1 MVPVSRFPSVTQ
13 CELQLLPFEMAR
25 RFVWI
30 DEKNEI
36 VRNKYYELG
45 LGRGIN
51 VTDENMWRN
60 KTTFVVRRV
69 NPTLSNVITTEECGM
84 NEEYEKELSSA
95 SEMQQLIKFSLDDPS
110 SQVKIGMDA
119 QHTYSTRKSGSTVT
133 SCKTT
138 KTRTISFRTSFNDL
152 PQYTAQPA
160 HGELTIFEPLSTD
173 DEPYFE
179 KQFCEF
185 ILHRINSRKKSC
197 GKDPLQIPA
206 DQEKASKL
214 AVMEH
219 LEQNTTVLDHKK
231 VGNDGISK
239 NKKEELDAV
248 LDDCLVFVRDMGI
261 THYVS
266 ALELGAMKYS
276 TSTMSSKKKSQNTS
290 ASTRVTGTS
299 KGGLK
304 EGKMSWLFQRSKE
317 EKSIGRIPDEE
328 QKSIVRDNFEDSEA
342 VIGFKIQPIHNLI
355 LVPYLQ
361 PILQAAVKKYVQSKA
376 DPTGKSSMQLYR
388 SVLSDGWPVH
398 Y

>member
-1 MVPVSRFPSVTQ
+1 
-13 CELQLLPFEMAR
+13 MAG

-138 KTRTISFRTSFNDL
+138 KTRTISFRTSFNGL
-152 PQYTAQPA
+152 PQYTTQPA
-160 HGELTIFEPLSTD
+160 HSELTIFEPLSTD

-197 GKDPLQIPA
+197 GKDPLQIPT

-239 NKKEELDAV
+239 HKKEELDAV

-304 EGKMSWLFQRSKE
+304 ESKMSWLFQRSKE
-317 EKSIGRIPDEE
+317 ENSIGRIPDEE

-376 DPTGKSSMQLYR
+376 DPTGKSSMKLYR